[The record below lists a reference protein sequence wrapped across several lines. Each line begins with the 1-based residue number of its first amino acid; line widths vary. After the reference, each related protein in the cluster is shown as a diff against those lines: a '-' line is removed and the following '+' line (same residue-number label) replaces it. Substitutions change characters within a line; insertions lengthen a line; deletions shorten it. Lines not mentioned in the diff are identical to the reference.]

1 MKLVEIS
8 GFIHID
14 LCLSKHWVH
23 HINDNNASPGNPLD
37 NYQSNFVSSVWN
49 FSVPET
55 NHFLLIGLAVASIIG
70 TVVQQNASHEQ
81 YLKEYSEATIR
92 LFSALNFF
100 DMYHSWW
107 FILLLYLLT
116 VNLIACSIKRLP
128 RDLKMVSTPTLILN
142 EGLEKSL
149 SCVEHHKMT
158 GNAATLTDKMAAFL
172 RQEFAAPQITEDK
185 GVYHL
190 FAQKNLYSRFGVYFL
205 HFSIIVIFIWAMIG
219 SFFGYKAYVSIE
231 EGNGISEVYKRPAVG
246 ELMETP
252 EQLAKRT
259 INLGF
264 TVRCDKFSV
273 SFYDNGAPK
282 EFKSIL
288 SVIENG
294 KTVIDRRPII
304 VNDPLTYKGIT
315 FYQASYSPAGEPVF
329 HLTAKNRKDN
339 TQTKLA
345 IRQGDRIALPGG
357 AYLQALEYTQEIK
370 PFIPQLS
377 GPALKVAIIPKTG
390 EPQSFLLLRNYPDFD
405 AERGGDLIF
414 TYDSIDEKWQTGL
427 QVAKDPGVW
436 IVWAGCALM
445 VIGIC
450 MAFFLSH
457 RRVWVRVE
465 SGRITIGGTSNKNQ
479 AAFQLF
485 FDSLLEKLGKT

>member
-1 MKLVEIS
+1 MTTTK
-8 GFIHID
+8 
-14 LCLSKHWVH
+14 
-23 HINDNNASPGNPLD
+23 GN
-37 NYQSNFVSSVWN
+37 FASSVWN
-49 FSVPET
+49 FFCSLKLT
-55 NHFLLIGLAVASIIG
+55 IFLLIGLAVASIIG
-70 TVVQQNASHEQ
+70 TVVQQNASPEQ

-116 VNLIACSIKRLP
+116 VNLVACSIKRLP

-149 SCVEHHKMT
+149 SCVEHHKT
-158 GNAATLTDKMAAFL
+158 SGNATTLRDRMVEFL
-172 RQEFAAPQITEDK
+172 RQEFAAPQVTEDK

-205 HFSIIVIFIWAMIG
+205 HFSIIVIFIGAMTG
-219 SFFGYKAYVSIE
+219 SYFGYKAFVNIE
-231 EGNGISEVYKRPAVG
+231 EGSGVSEVYKRPAVG
-246 ELMETP
+246 EHMETQ

-264 TVRCDKFSV
+264 TVRCDKFTV

-294 KTVIDRRPII
+294 KPVIDRRPII

-329 HLTAKNRKDN
+329 HLTARNRKNN

-345 IRQGDRIALPGG
+345 VRQSDRIALPDG

-377 GPALKVAIIPKTG
+377 GPALKVALITKTG

-405 AERGGDLIF
+405 VERGGDLIF
-414 TYDSIDEKWQTGL
+414 TYDSVDEKWKTGL

-457 RRVWVRVE
+457 RRIWVRVE
-465 SGRITIGGTSNKNQ
+465 SGRITIGGTANKNQ

-485 FDSLLEKLGKT
+485 FDRLLEKLGKT

>member
-1 MKLVEIS
+1 LTTTK
-8 GFIHID
+8 
-14 LCLSKHWVH
+14 
-23 HINDNNASPGNPLD
+23 GNLA
-37 NYQSNFVSSVWN
+37 SSVWN
-49 FSVPET
+49 FFCSLKLT
-55 NHFLLIGLAVASIIG
+55 IFLLIGLAVASIIG
-70 TVVQQNASHEQ
+70 TVVQQNAPPEQ

-116 VNLIACSIKRLP
+116 VNLVACSLKRLP
-128 RDLKMVSTPTLILN
+128 HDMKLVSKPTLMLN

-149 SCVEHHKMT
+149 SCVEHRKLS
-158 GNAATLTDKMAAFL
+158 GNAAELRDRMVEFL
-172 RQEFAAPQITEDK
+172 SKEFAAPQVTEDK
-185 GVYHL
+185 GIYHL
-190 FAQKNLYSRFGVYFL
+190 FAQKNLFSRFGVYFL
-205 HFSIIVIFIWAMIG
+205 HFSIIVIFIGAMVG
-219 SFFGYKAYVSIE
+219 SFFGYKAYVNIV
-231 EGNGISEVYKRPAVG
+231 EGSGISEVYKRPTVASR
-246 ELMETP
+246 METP

-264 TVRCDKFSV
+264 TVVCNKFSV
-273 SFYDNGAPK
+273 SFYDTGAPK

-294 KTVIDRRPII
+294 KTVIDKRPII

-315 FYQASYSPAGEPVF
+315 FYQSSYSPAGAPVF
-329 HLTAKNRKDN
+329 HLTAKDAKDN
-339 TQTKLA
+339 SRVKLA
-345 IRQGDRIALPGG
+345 VRQGDRIALPDG

-370 PFIPQLS
+370 PYIPQLS
-377 GPALKVAIIPKTG
+377 GPALKVALISKTG
-390 EPQSFLLLRNYPDFD
+390 ETQSFILLMNYPDFD
-405 AERGGDLIF
+405 VERGGDLIL
-414 TYDSIDEKWQTGL
+414 TYDSIEEKWQTGL

-445 VIGIC
+445 IIGIC

-457 RRVWVRVE
+457 RRVWVKVE
-465 SGRITIGGTSNKNQ
+465 SGRITIGGTANKNQ

-485 FDSLLEKLGKT
+485 FDGLLAKMGKT